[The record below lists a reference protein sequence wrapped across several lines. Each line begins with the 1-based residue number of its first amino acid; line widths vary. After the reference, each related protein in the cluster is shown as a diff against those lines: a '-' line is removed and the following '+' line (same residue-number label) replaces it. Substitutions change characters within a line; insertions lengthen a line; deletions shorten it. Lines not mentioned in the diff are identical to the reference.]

1 MKKNSDKRDWENY
14 LNNPSDIFDKDQI
27 KNQSTMQL
35 SSYKFDFHGYTI
47 SSANQKL
54 DELIPKCYDDGVK
67 ELLLITGK
75 GLHSDN
81 KKNVYVSESHNK
93 LQNTIPEYINSNEE
107 LLAKVHSIN
116 KAPKKLGGDGVLILK
131 LKNKF

>member
-14 LNNPSDIFDKDQI
+14 LNNLSDIFDKDQI
-27 KNQSTMQL
+27 KNQSSMQL

-47 SSANQKL
+47 SSANKKL
-54 DELIPKCYDDGVK
+54 EKLIAKCYDDGVK

-81 KKNVYVSESHNK
+81 KKNVYVSESLNK

-107 LLAKVHSIN
+107 LLTKVHSIN

>member
-14 LNNPSDIFDKDQI
+14 LNNLSDIFDKDQI

-47 SSANQKL
+47 SSANKKL
-54 DELIPKCYDDGVK
+54 EKLIAKCYDDGVK

-81 KKNVYVSESHNK
+81 KKNVYVSESLNK

-107 LLAKVHSIN
+107 LLTKVHSIN